1 MKFKTFGN
9 THTMTMLNYLLRRFA
24 LLVGVLAASHAWAQ
38 AVPSWNSIGPTGGS
52 LIALIAD
59 PSAPTTALY
68 VGTEMNGVFR
78 SSDGGTTWSAA
89 NSGMA
94 AGRHVY
100 AMAALG
106 NFVYAATDGGVYVA
120 AAGTSLLWTLLPS
133 PRAVSPAP
141 ACDITMLASAKSTL
155 YLAAPCE
162 SNIYATTVVGNSP
175 VWQTTSMPVDSSGI
189 AQNVTALGLLDGNIA
204 LGSISAVYLLG
215 ADQKWI
221 NSEAGALDDA
231 GLPRP
236 SGLLGDHVAALVS
249 SSSKWA
255 FTCTTGGLVF
265 QADLSIGVPLTW
277 MPLSFATEAP
287 TSCRGLAVA
296 RVNAL
301 PQSVLAMATDSG
313 AFASTVFDDTSLM
326 APSLVPGPAFPM
338 SSHLHAAWQL
348 NPSSLSSLLW
358 VTEFGLYAS
367 SMADLSS
374 STTLTTSVTTAFN
387 GPIRLATPS
396 QRLDNVS
403 VRDVAVVGTSLY
415 AIAESTSGSYLDV
428 MASADGGASW
438 TRTGLSTQAPLIN
451 IIRSLVADVGH
462 SILYAGTDQGV
473 YYLQGSNWL
482 LLGNAYDVR
491 AMAVGA
497 QALYTGRNVDASPS
511 GGLVIQSLVGG
522 SSFTTIE
529 IPPVANFSVRSLV
542 VAGGSVYAAG
552 GVKTDTVDGSVY
564 NNAVYYATDFVPATP
579 LVAPTWALFG
589 SPPFPITNLI
599 LSHVA
604 VGAGQVFAGGDGF
617 LFQCQN
623 KSGGWGVV
631 AGLPTMS
638 TGEPESVSAL
648 ASDGTTL
655 YVGTSAH
662 GLLAMT
668 LNVTT
673 GLIAFSG
680 TGTSA
685 LPSTTVNEF
694 RIVGTNLYVATN
706 AGVATATVA
715 GAGTGAGTGAVGGG
729 GGGGGGC
736 SMAIAGESDPLLW
749 LLVAIAALQI
759 AIARRRRATLI
770 ATTVRVRRHKLED
783 RQ

>member
-1 MKFKTFGN
+1 MKFKTSGKIN
-9 THTMTMLNYLLRRFA
+9 TMAMLNCLLRRFA

-38 AVPSWNSIGPTGGS
+38 SVPSWNAIGPTGGS
-52 LIALIAD
+52 LITLMAD
-59 PSAPTTALY
+59 PSAPTSALY

-78 SSDGGTTWSAA
+78 STDAGATWSAA

-100 AMAALG
+100 TLAALG
-106 NFVYAATDGGVYVA
+106 TFVYAATDGGVYVA
-120 AAGTSLLWTLLPS
+120 AAGASLVWTLLPS
-133 PRAVSPAP
+133 PRAASPAP
-141 ACDITMLASAKSTL
+141 ACDISMLASAKSTL

-162 SNIYATTVVGNSP
+162 SKVYATS
-175 VWQTTSMPVDSSGI
+175 TTGTNPAWITSSVPVDSSGV

-204 LGSISAVYLLG
+204 LGSISAVYLL
-215 ADQKWI
+215 DVNQNWI
-221 NSEAGALDDA
+221 NSEAGAVDDA
-231 GLPRP
+231 GFPRP
-236 SGLLGDHVAALVS
+236 SGLLAEHVAAVVS

-255 FTCTTGGLVF
+255 FACTAGGLVF
-265 QADLSIGVPLTW
+265 QADLSVGVPLTW
-277 MPLSFATEAP
+277 MPLSFTTDAP

-296 RVNAL
+296 RVNAQ
-301 PQSVLAMATDSG
+301 PQSVLAMATDTG
-313 AFASTVFDDTSLM
+313 AFVSAVFDDTSLM
-326 APSLVPGPAFPM
+326 SPSLVPGPAFPM

-358 VTEFGLYAS
+358 ATEFGLYAS
-367 SMADLSS
+367 STTDLSS
-374 STTLTTSVTTAFN
+374 STTLATSATTALN
-387 GPIRLATPS
+387 GPTRLTTPS

-403 VRDVAVVGTSLY
+403 VRDVAVLGTSLY
-415 AIAESTSGSYLDV
+415 AIAESTSGTYLDV
-428 MASADGGASW
+428 MASADGGANW
-438 TRTGLSTQAPLIN
+438 TRTGLSTQFPDIG

-462 SILYAGTDQGV
+462 SVLYAGTDAGV

-491 AMAVGA
+491 VMAVGA
-497 QALYTGRNVDASPS
+497 QALYTGRNADASSS

-529 IPPVANFSVRSLV
+529 TPPVANFSVRSLV

-552 GVKTDTVDGSVY
+552 GVKSDTVDGSVY
-564 NNAVYYATDFVPATP
+564 DNAVYFATDFVPATP
-579 LVAPTWALFG
+579 QVAPTWALFG
-589 SPPFPITNLI
+589 GPPFPVTKLI

-617 LFQCQN
+617 LYQCQN
-623 KSGGWGVV
+623 KSGSWGLV

-648 ASDGTTL
+648 LSDGITL

-668 LNVTT
+668 LNAPNSSLTS
-673 GLIAFSG
+673 FSG
-680 TGTSA
+680 TGANA
-685 LPSTTVNEF
+685 LPSATVNEM
-694 RIVGTNLYVATN
+694 RVVGTSLYVATN
-706 AGVATATVA
+706 AGLATATTTVA
-715 GAGTGAGTGAVGGG
+715 GAGTGAVG

-736 SMAIAGESDPLLW
+736 SMAIAGEPDPLLW
-749 LLVAIAALQI
+749 LLVAIATLQI
-759 AIARRRRATLI
+759 VVARRRRAALR
-770 ATTVRVRRHKLED
+770 ATAVRLRRHKTED